1 MVAPRDL
8 EPVRRA
14 LRATGFPVDR
24 DTVVAEAEREGAIR
38 EVLTALRAM
47 PAADYNEADEVLR
60 SVPVDDPADPHRDTG
75 GS

>member
-1 MVAPRDL
+1 MSL
-8 EPVRRA
+8 
-14 LRATGFPVDR
+14 
-24 DTVVAEAEREGAIR
+24 VAEAEREGASR